1 MTIFDKYL
9 ESIWLSGDSNPLW
22 CSAYRLDGTYPKPD
36 LRRDASVGSCNCC
49 DYFFFSC
56 SGNLVLVED
65 TRLRTDIERKQSDF
79 KYLERNVRARHIEK
93 LICDENVLKVYG
105 SLFVLYRF
113 LKRCAPA
120 DMDFDIDA
128 IEFWL
133 VVNDDQHDEAYALDE
148 VRSLLRDKLMA
159 KLGKTIV
166 SDVDVMT
173 RSYFVQKYESE
184 TK

>member
-1 MTIFDKYL
+1 
-9 ESIWLSGDSNPLW
+9 
-22 CSAYRLDGTYPKPD
+22 
-36 LRRDASVGSCNCC
+36 
-49 DYFFFSC
+49 
-56 SGNLVLVED
+56 
-65 TRLRTDIERKQSDF
+65 
-79 KYLERNVRARHIEK
+79 
-93 LICDENVLKVYG
+93 
-105 SLFVLYRF
+105 
-113 LKRCAPA
+113 
-120 DMDFDIDA
+120 MDFDIDA